1 MTGRVSFEEYP
12 CSEGDYRIAV
22 ATLENPSALNA
33 LSEEMLAA
41 LKTSLEKWHEDE
53 QIICVILKGA
63 GEKAFCAGGDV
74 RAMHHVMSSES
85 KATARAFLTDYFT
98 LEYQCDYLIHTY
110 TKPIIGWGAG
120 IVMGG
125 GMGLYMGTSHKVVT
139 PHSRLAMP
147 EISIGLYPDVG
158 GTWFLNRLDPG
169 IGLFLALTGVMV
181 NASDALKIHF
191 ADHLLLP
198 EELDVLMDQLQHAH
212 WSSAEDHYEVVTELL
227 ENLAE
232 HALKH
237 RPTYQL
243 MPFFDQIQHA
253 MEGESITQV
262 VENLLAL
269 ESDSDWLKKAQ
280 DNLAQGSP
288 ITAHICYRQAR
299 DYHELSLADCFR
311 LELGISVQCGLLGE
325 FQEGV
330 RARLVDKD
338 GQPNWLYP
346 TVADVD
352 SGVIDA
358 LFTSLW
364 SEDAHP
370 LARLGKY

>member
-1 MTGRVSFEEYP
+1 
-12 CSEGDYRIAV
+12 
-22 ATLENPSALNA
+22 
-33 LSEEMLAA
+33 
-41 LKTSLEKWHEDE
+41 
-53 QIICVILKGA
+53 
-63 GEKAFCAGGDV
+63 
-74 RAMHHVMSSES
+74 
-85 KATARAFLTDYFT
+85 
-98 LEYQCDYLIHTY
+98 
-110 TKPIIGWGAG
+110 
-120 IVMGG
+120 MGG

-237 RPTYQL
+237 RPAYQL

-269 ESDSDWLKKAQ
+269 QSDSDWLKKAQ

-338 GQPNWLYP
+338 NQPNWLYP

-352 SGVIDA
+352 SSVIDA

-364 SEDAHP
+364 SEEAHP
-370 LARLGKY
+370 LAQLGKY